1 MGTTPQVESCQLFSF
16 FFCDERERENFP
28 YFSDSPPRFLPH
40 RNNKVFLLPMKSH
53 RTLRRSL
60 RNAPKALLFPCFS
73 LSFISRL
80 LAELHGGSTFIIAMK
95 SATRKWRRRKR
106 AAKKKSFFI
115 VQRWVQLRCLWS
127 SFQSLAYGWC
137 RWARGTSL
145 RLKSWR
151 HGKEHLFAQIVQIF
165 HLSSLSAFYSCVLSM
180 FYFFHSHL
188 ARFLIKFVLKWNSY
202 PDSIKVCDTKFFGM
216 T

>member
-28 YFSDSPPRFLPH
+28 YFSGSPPRFLPH

-95 SATRKWRRRKR
+95 SATRKWRRGKEQQKKNHFYCSAVGPIAMSLIFIPISRVWMVSMDTGNQFAVEVVKARQR
-106 AAKKKSFFI
+106 A
-115 VQRWVQLRCLWS
+115 
-127 SFQSLAYGWC
+127 
-137 RWARGTSL
+137 SL
-145 RLKSWR
+145 RANCANLPSLVALCL
-151 HGKEHLFAQIVQIF
+151 LFVCSLHVLFLSFPSCSLPNQICLEVK
-165 HLSSLSAFYSCVLSM
+165 
-180 FYFFHSHL
+180 
-188 ARFLIKFVLKWNSY
+188 LISGF
-202 PDSIKVCDTKFFGM
+202 D
-216 T
+216 